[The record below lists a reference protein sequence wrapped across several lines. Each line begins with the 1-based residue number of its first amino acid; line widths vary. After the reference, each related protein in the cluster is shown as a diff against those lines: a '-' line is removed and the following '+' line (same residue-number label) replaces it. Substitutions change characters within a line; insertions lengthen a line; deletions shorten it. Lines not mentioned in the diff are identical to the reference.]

1 MPHNILITGGSGYL
15 GGTLLAHFQPFGL
28 SNYNKLFALVRTP
41 EQAEAVKQYGAEP
54 ITFSPEDEEATKKAV
69 VDNKITIVY
78 FLMGAY
84 YSTSQVNFIKALAE
98 CKKATGS
105 QVHFLYTSGA
115 KMFSSL
121 SGAPIDRPLLDN
133 DPGLYEQHKNQKA
146 PYEEVQI
153 ATNTNVTVTE
163 EGLKHGVRTYIF
175 VPCIVYGEGE
185 GFGNKISIQTVDI
198 VIAAKDTGRVYKL
211 DKERTTWP
219 VCHVRDNT
227 TLYLSILRAILSDQN
242 PDHGKNGFYLASP
255 GNVAWEDMYAAF
267 AQALAAKGV
276 IDSAEL
282 ELVDDVSLGKMAEA
296 LKVSAPSVRV
306 KISGQS
312 TFTAAH
318 GRSVGWEP
326 EFMPEHILEAAR
338 AETELILKH
347 LDDRHRGLR

>member
-15 GGTLLAHFQPFGL
+15 GGTLLAQFQPASL
-28 SNYNKLFALVRTP
+28 PNYGTLFALVRKP
-41 EQAEAVKQYGAEP
+41 EQAEAIKQYGAEP
-54 ITFSPEDEEATKKAV
+54 LIFSPEDEQATKKAIV
-69 VDNKITIVY
+69 ENKITIVY

-84 YSTSQVNFIKALAE
+84 YATSQVNFIKALAE
-98 CKKATGS
+98 SKKVTGLE
-105 QVHFLYTSGA
+105 VHFLYTSGA

-153 ATNTNVTVTE
+153 ATNTNITVTE

-198 VIAAKDTGRVYKL
+198 VIAAKHTGRVYKL

-219 VCHVRDNT
+219 VCHVHDNT
-227 TLYLSILRAILSDQN
+227 TLYLSILRAILNNKN

-255 GNVAWEDMYAAF
+255 GNVAWEDMYAAI
-267 AQALAAKGV
+267 AKALAKRGV
-276 IDSAEL
+276 ITDAKV
-282 ELVDDVSLGKMAEA
+282 ELVDEDALGKMAEA
-296 LKVSAPSVRV
+296 LKVSKPSVRV

-312 TFTAAH
+312 TFTAEH
-318 GRSVGWEP
+318 GHSVGWKP
-326 EFMPEHILEAAR
+326 KFAPEHILEAAD
-338 AETELILKH
+338 AEVDLILAH
-347 LDDRHRGLR
+347 LDERHRGLR